1 MTFAEMI
8 KAFRES
14 SDMSME
20 DFARLSGL
28 TKAYI
33 SRIERGTDPRTGNP
47 VNPSMETIENC
58 AKAMGIRPSELVR
71 TIEGEAAPVTFPYKK
86 ELEQEAAAMDEAQ
99 LKRLLAYARFLQKE
113 AADD

>member
-47 VNPSMETIENC
+47 VNPSMETIESC

-71 TIEGEAAPVTFPYKK
+71 TIEGEATPVSFPYKK
-86 ELEQEAAAMDEAQ
+86 ELEQEAAVMDEAQ